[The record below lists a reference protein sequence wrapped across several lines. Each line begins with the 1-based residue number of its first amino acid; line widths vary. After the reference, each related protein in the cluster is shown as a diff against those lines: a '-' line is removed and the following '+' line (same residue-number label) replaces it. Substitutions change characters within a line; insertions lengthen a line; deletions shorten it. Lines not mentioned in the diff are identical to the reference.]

1 MKVLLIVDDYLPH
14 SIKVAAKMMH
24 DLALEMMSYGHEV
37 IVVTPRPQQ
46 VEKLVVSDYEGVK
59 VLYFKS
65 GEIKNVDMLTRLL
78 NEMSLSTRAWRFIDW
93 NKELPSLDLIVSYS
107 PSIFWGSLVKK
118 LKAKYEVPVYLV
130 LRDFFP
136 QWVIDQGV
144 IGYNSP
150 KAIFLRYF
158 EKRNYLVADRI
169 GMMSAKSVEFFEKN
183 IYQGHASLEV
193 LPNWSRAQKH
203 VVSENLKSVLGLEE
217 KVVFFYGGV
226 IGQAQ
231 SIEYLV
237 NLAIDL
243 KHLKSC
249 HFLFL
254 GNGDHEELV
263 INAAREHENISYHSS
278 VTQDKYLDFLAASD
292 VGMFCLS
299 PEHKSHNFPGKL
311 LGYMEA
317 QLPVLG
323 IVNKENDLIELVNVN
338 DGGMIFDHNNKE
350 AFYEAALRL
359 ATDAP
364 FRISLGRS
372 GNEFL
377 KKFFSA
383 ERAVDSILALERDF
397 S

>member
-1 MKVLLIVDDYLPH
+1 MKILLIVDDYLPH

-59 VLYFKS
+59 ILYFKS

-78 NEMSLSTRAWRFIDW
+78 NEMSLSSRAWRFIDW
-93 NKELPSLDLIVSYS
+93 NKELPRLDLIVSYS

-118 LKAKYEVPVYLV
+118 LKSKYAVPVYLV

-150 KAIFLRYF
+150 KAIFLRFF

-203 VVSENLKSVLGLEE
+203 EVSENLKAVLGLEE

-243 KHLKSC
+243 KYLESC

-254 GNGDHEELV
+254 GNGDDEGLV

-323 IVNKENDLIELVNVN
+323 IINDGNDLLELVNKNKGGLIFSHKDKEDFTETAIKLAN
-338 DGGMIFDHNNKE
+338 DSQ
-350 AFYEAALRL
+350 LRSS
-359 ATDAP
+359 
-364 FRISLGRS
+364 FGKS

-377 KKFFSA
+377 KNYFSA
-383 ERAVDSILALERDF
+383 KIAASQILALAKRGK
-397 S
+397 